1 MGDVSSSTTRELT
14 ELENVE
20 PITQKEVNH
29 VTQAQGNEIEGH
41 VVENTVFSTRVRPTS
56 LALSPVSG
64 DISVSNY
71 PSPAP
76 YVSVMRGDSPR
87 RRASPAI
94 GMSPKTSP
102 KIFPKSKTSRRMSP
116 KISPI
121 NRNSPFP
128 KLTTELSR
136 ELRKS
141 QRKVRKAE
149 DEVTPPP
156 PIPPSSLTYPSP
168 SHTSTPQEALTQ
180 QDHELCGTTKQDSTT
195 IDHKTDKEL
204 KGTDIN
210 ISETKFVKN

>member
-1 MGDVSSSTTRELT
+1 MGDVASSTTRELT

-20 PITQKEVNH
+20 QITQIDVNH
-29 VTQAQGNEIEGH
+29 VTQGYNEIESH

-56 LALSPVSG
+56 LALSPVPG
-64 DISVSNY
+64 DISVSNH

-76 YVSVMRGDSPR
+76 YVSVMTMRGDSPR

-102 KIFPKSKTSRRMSP
+102 KIFPKTSRRMSP

-141 QRKVRKAE
+141 QRKVRKAK

-195 IDHKTDKEL
+195 NDHNTDKEL